1 MVTQITNQIG
11 TVLKSWGVIMDC
23 SLLWKKG
30 QQLIERSR
38 ERLPEHSQMVL
49 DLWLDMLAK
58 AQETEAQLDTAIEE
72 EAGHD
77 EDCQILMSIPGVG
90 PFTALAVAAEAG
102 DISRFASAA
111 HLISYCGLSP
121 SVHSSG
127 GKTYYG
133 KLSKACNKILRYALL
148 LRGGSVGRLQGDNPL
163 KKTYWRVVFRNHRNS
178 AKVAVAR
185 QMVRVMYSMLKNRTV
200 WNPAKLVKASGS
212 TAAAAA

>member
-11 TVLKSWGVIMDC
+11 TVLKSWGVIVDC
-23 SLLWKKG
+23 SLLSKRG

-58 AQETEAQLDTAIEE
+58 AQETEAQLDTAIKE
-72 EAGHD
+72 EARRD
-77 EDCQILMSIPGVG
+77 EDCQILMSIPSVG

-102 DISRFASAA
+102 DISRFANAA

-127 GKTYYG
+127 GKTYHG

-148 LRGGSVGRLQGDNPL
+148 LRGGSVGRLRGENPL

-185 QMVRVMYSMLKNRTV
+185 QMIRVMYSMLKHRSR
-200 WNPAKLVKASGS
+200 WEPSKLLQTSES
-212 TAAAAA
+212 TARVAA